1 MPRKERNKSSIGNGS
16 STARSSATQKSSGG
30 DSNDCAFPPHLLQ
43 QQNGHQHLKTHH
55 NVEPLV
61 PNAVYVARNALS
73 SKECQEWINYAEG
86 GNNWDKVSHPATK
99 WIAHRE

>member
-1 MPRKERNKSSIGNGS
+1 MNGS
-16 STARSSATQKSSGG
+16 STARSSVSQKSSAGV
-30 DSNDCAFPPHLLQ
+30 SNDGAFPPHLLQ
-43 QQNGHQHLKTHH
+43 QQDGHQHQIYH
-55 NVEPLV
+55 VEPLV

-73 SKECQEWINYAEG
+73 SKECQEWISYAEG